1 MRSALTLVLLFA
13 ASLVACKN
21 DDTDTGPDDQQQQVA
36 LRLSIHPQVAGQGT
50 ALDVTMEANRSLFEF
65 GQTQFDLGEGI
76 TTDSVT
82 VIDSFEAVARVH
94 VDPDADLG
102 MRDATITIEGDEN
115 VLEESFEIIAES
127 FFLDPDNG
135 KMGETLYVAMVGTS
149 TEWQEGYTWTSFG
162 GGVDI
167 LQFTVL
173 SPGLAEARISIRP
186 DAPPGPRDVMMENG
200 PHVVTLYDGFIVD
213 RAVITAFWDPPQA
226 YQGQTVAY
234 TITGL
239 DTAFSADTLIEF
251 WDDGGINAD
260 IQVIE
265 QRVIDA
271 ENMYGRIRLSNAARL
286 GYRDVLLTTGDE
298 AILLPE
304 ALEVLDAPPDLSNVI
319 PATNFDIFRSI
330 DNATGDLLESVEAF
344 AYFVI
349 PLNPPCGS
357 PPPMGDGPMPYDN
370 NGVWPIP
377 PPPEPVDCPDPET
390 VSAGDFVW
398 YEGPENVVTLHKDII
413 QSSGQ
418 IVYWGVDLTLDD
430 YHFDTVYDLHT
441 QGDPDGI
448 PEVLVEAVQPTVP
461 ADYYLIS
468 PEFWGDL
475 TVSRYED
482 FTYEWTPAQ
491 TYPDA
496 IFGTQITGS
505 LVVDNEPGF
514 AGCIPWDD
522 GIHTYTPNELS
533 QLNPGPVSFSA
544 YSYIQ
549 GRYWGL
555 PFSTVQSQQSD
566 SVLSTEAFMIL
577 E

>member
-1 MRSALTLVLLFA
+1 MRSAFTFAVLLA
-13 ASLVACKN
+13 ASLVACN
-21 DDTDTGPDDQQQQVA
+21 HDDDTGPGPDDQQQVA

-50 ALDVTMEANRSLFEF
+50 SLDVTMEANRTVFEF
-65 GQTQFDLGEGI
+65 GATEFDLGQGVTI
-76 TTDSVT
+76 DSVT
-82 VIDSFEAVARVH
+82 VIDNYEAVARVH
-94 VDPDADLG
+94 IDPDADLG
-102 MRDATITIEGDEN
+102 MRDATITIEGDES
-115 VLEESFEIIAES
+115 VLEASFEVIAES

-135 KMGETLYVAMVGTS
+135 KMGETLYVAMVGSS

-162 GGVDI
+162 DGVEI
-167 LQFTVL
+167 LEFSVL

-186 DAPPGPRDVMMENG
+186 DAPPGPRDVMVENG

-239 DTAFSADTLIEF
+239 DTAFSTDTLIEF

-298 AILLPE
+298 AILVPD

-319 PATNFDIFRSI
+319 PATNFDIYRSI

-344 AYFVI
+344 AYFII
-349 PLNPPCGS
+349 PLNPPCGAA
-357 PPPMGDGPMPYDN
+357 PPMGDGPMPYDN

-418 IVYWGVDLTLDD
+418 IIYWGIDLTLDD

-482 FTYEWTPAQ
+482 FNYEWTPAQ

-505 LVVDNEPGF
+505 LVVDDEPGF

-522 GIHTYTPNELS
+522 GVHTYTPNELS

-555 PFSTVQSQQSD
+555 PFSTVQSQRSD